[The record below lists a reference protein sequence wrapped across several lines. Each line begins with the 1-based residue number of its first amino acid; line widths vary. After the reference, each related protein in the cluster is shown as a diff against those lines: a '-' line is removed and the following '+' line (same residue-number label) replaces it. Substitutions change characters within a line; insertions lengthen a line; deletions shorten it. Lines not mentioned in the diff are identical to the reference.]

1 MVIVNWA
8 SCPEKIPGETKTEL
22 TVNLKKSIKSL
33 QSDLEI
39 QMKAARVLNLK
50 PLVQDIVSGKSY
62 FVKRMNLLLKGQMDK
77 KDIRVD
83 ILVNDTNVL
92 MSLIQVNIISGGAT
106 TWPPEIS
113 WLEDLIVDIF
123 NCLNKFDSLNDSDSV
138 KFGGLDLR
146 L

>member
-1 MVIVNWA
+1 
-8 SCPEKIPGETKTEL
+8 
-22 TVNLKKSIKSL
+22 
-33 QSDLEI
+33 
-39 QMKAARVLNLK
+39 MKAARVLNLK

-106 TWPPEIS
+106 T
-113 WLEDLIVDIF
+113 
-123 NCLNKFDSLNDSDSV
+123 
-138 KFGGLDLR
+138 
-146 L
+146 